1 MNYVQYMEIYD
12 KTHIKFADSK
22 EENKIKKKKKK
33 DKKKKRKAKL
43 RIRVFAF
50 SFTHPNWKNYHSKT
64 VGSLIKHGVIYSS
77 FHD

>member
-33 DKKKKRKAKL
+33 IKKKREKQNFVSEFLRFHLLILIERIIIAKQL
-43 RIRVFAF
+43 V
-50 SFTHPNWKNYHSKT
+50 
-64 VGSLIKHGVIYSS
+64 L
-77 FHD
+77 

>member
-33 DKKKKRKAKL
+33 R
-43 RIRVFAF
+43 
-50 SFTHPNWKNYHSKT
+50 
-64 VGSLIKHGVIYSS
+64 
-77 FHD
+77 

>member
-22 EENKIKKKKKK
+22 EENKIKKKK
-33 DKKKKRKAKL
+33 RKAKL

-50 SFTHPNWKNYHSKT
+50 SFTHPN
-64 VGSLIKHGVIYSS
+64 
-77 FHD
+77 